1 MTEAIRN
8 DYEVSSEGAVRHWD
22 VPYDDLEDATPTATL
37 PAALTSR
44 IDGCQLTGTILVV
57 DADDEMAVIDFT
69 HSMVYEHDV
78 RNVRT
83 YSGAAENTFGV
94 IDIGDPIFYDRSAT
108 MPANAKLSTSPFD
121 SADAA
126 NPLFGF
132 RVPANDNDTAATATA
147 TAATES
153 IAVLQTVGGCWGEA
167 IEFIPE

>member
-22 VPYDDLEDATPTATL
+22 IPYDDLEDTTPTASL

-44 IDGCQLTGTILVV
+44 TDGTQLTGTILVV
-57 DADDEMAVIDFT
+57 DSDDEFAVIDFT

-78 RNVRT
+78 RNVLT
-83 YSGAAENTFGV
+83 YSAAAEATFGA
-94 IDIGDPIFYDRSAT
+94 IDIGDPIYYDRSAT
-108 MPANAKLSTSPFD
+108 MPANAKLSTSPLD

-132 RVPANDNDTAATATA
+132 RVPAIDTDVTAAGGETASTQ
-147 TAATES
+147 S
-153 IAVLQTVGGCWGEA
+153 VAVLQIVGN
-167 IEFIPE
+167 